1 MKILTSAAPIFLYP
15 KISRFSLNTF
25 SADENLIFY
34 CQQGLRSHQAAEFFR
49 QAGFPNSFSLQG
61 GLSAYKKHFWL
72 FEQNLPQN

>member
-25 SADENLIFY
+25 SADENLVFY
-34 CQQGLRSHQAAEFFR
+34 CQQGLRSHQVAEFFR